1 MEAVQAWGPKFDP
14 LHPHK
19 KMDMKVYAYNPST
32 GEAQMGGSPGF
43 AG

>member
-1 MEAVQAWGPKFDP
+1 MEAVQARGPKFDP

-19 KMDMKVYAYNPST
+19 KMGMKVYTYNPST
-32 GEAQMGGSPGF
+32 GEEQMGRSLGF